1 MMVCLFCYFSSS
13 TWQRSCTKEV
23 TKNPEEVS
31 VLRVF
36 SWTWQRM
43 WSSQGNFCT
52 HLSCLVTSNSM
63 DRSFIV
69 KQVADCVLAVLNF
82 LILSFIF
89 LSVHYLFLSFVIE
102 PKYFLSKRLQEGC
115 NIDLTLLY
123 RFCQELHVESRGCV
137 CGRQGFI
144 LFARDCSGVK
154 SAD

>member
-1 MMVCLFCYFSSS
+1 
-13 TWQRSCTKEV
+13 
-23 TKNPEEVS
+23 
-31 VLRVF
+31 
-36 SWTWQRM
+36 
-43 WSSQGNFCT
+43 
-52 HLSCLVTSNSM
+52 M